1 MHYRRRLPSQ
11 SFSRLPSK
19 QPGPGRAPTAGL
31 SHSRGRGEGLPAQR
45 ESSKFLIK
53 QPMEEQGEHLL
64 WGSCAALTDRPNGSF
79 PGHTAPVECTTGYF
93 QQVI

>member
-11 SFSRLPSK
+11 SFSWLPSK
-19 QPGPGRAPTAGL
+19 QPGPGQQPVAGL
-31 SHSRGRGEGLPAQR
+31 SHSPGRREGPPAQR

-64 WGSCAALTDRPNGSF
+64 CCSEWL
-79 PGHTAPVECTTGYF
+79 
-93 QQVI
+93 